1 MKIVKAE
8 VIVTSPDRNF
18 VTLKITTDEGHT
30 GLGDGTLNGREL
42 AVVSYLKDHVAP
54 LLIGRD
60 PHKIEDTWQFLYRS
74 AYWRRGPVTM
84 AAIAAVDVALWDIKA
99 KAANMPLYQLLG
111 GASRTGCLAYGHAS
125 GKDLPELFDSVR
137 RHLEQ
142 GYRADQDPN
151 RRARASERSTA
162 SPRMWSRQAT
172 SAKRY
177 DHEPAQRAPLPA
189 EEDWDT
195 RAYLRHIPGIFE
207 AVRAEFGPELPLLHD
222 GHHRMTPIQA
232 AKLGKSLEPYD
243 LFWLEDCT
251 PAENQEALRLVRRH
265 TITPLAIGEVFNTVW
280 DYQTLIHEQLI
291 DYVRS
296 AVTHT
301 GGISP
306 MKKLM
311 DFAAQY
317 QIKSGIHGPTDI
329 SPVGMAAALHLGLA
343 IHNFGIQ
350 EYMKHGEATDRVFE
364 QSFTFNDGLLH
375 PGDKP
380 GHRRGT
386 EYRRSGQVSVSD
398 CVPAVQ
404 PARRRHG
411 PRLVVGQRHKA
422 RTCCWLP
429 TAFGQ

>member
-1 MKIVKAE
+1 VKISKAE

-18 VTLKITTDEGHT
+18 VSLKITTDEGHT
-30 GLGDGTLNGREL
+30 GLGDATLNGREL

-54 LLIGRD
+54 LLIGKD
-60 PHKIEDTWQFLYRS
+60 PHRIEDTWQFLYRS

-84 AAIAAVDVALWDIKA
+84 AAIAAVDIALWDIKA

-142 GYRADQDPN
+142 GYRAIRIQTGVPGLK
-151 RRARASERSTA
+151 AIYGVASNPVA
-162 SPRMWSRQAT
+162 LGNVG
-172 SAKRY
+172 KRY
-177 DHEPAQRAPLPA
+177 DHEPAQRAPQPA

-195 RAYLRHIPGIFE
+195 RAYLRHIPGVFE

-232 AKLGKSLEPYD
+232 AKLGRSLEPFD

-265 TITPLAIGEVFNTVW
+265 TITPLAIGEIFNTIW
-280 DYQTLIHEQLI
+280 DYQTLIQEQLI

-306 MKKLM
+306 MKKIM

-329 SPVGMAAALHLGLA
+329 SPIGMAAAMHLGLA

-350 EYMKHGEATDRVFE
+350 EYMQHGEATNRVFE
-364 QSFTFNDGLLH
+364 QSFSFNDGLLH
-375 PGDKP
+375 PGEKP
-380 GHRRGT
+380 GIGVELNTDEAGKYPYQTAYLPFNRLSDGT
-386 EYRRSGQVSVSD
+386 VHD
-398 CVPAVQ
+398 
-404 PARRRHG
+404 
-411 PRLVVGQRHKA
+411 
-422 RTCCWLP
+422 W
-429 TAFGQ
+429 